1 VLKLFP
7 LNGEK
12 EASLG
17 ACCGDSF
24 SAAGP
29 VVVVV
34 GFNLGTSGGGLN
46 LRGTFMLVLLFLRA
60 GLGTFFFCCFCRSH
74 AY

>member
-1 VLKLFP
+1 
-7 LNGEK
+7 
-12 EASLG
+12 
-17 ACCGDSF
+17 
-24 SAAGP
+24 
-29 VVVVV
+29 
-34 GFNLGTSGGGLN
+34 LGTSGGGLN